1 MEDSAQ
7 QSTASLYKYNF
18 QLLYNA
24 MEPPAKKRKAEPVMS
39 PAQQISHA
47 IQPWLNEAKQAVEA
61 AG

>member
-1 MEDSAQ
+1 
-7 QSTASLYKYNF
+7 
-18 QLLYNA
+18 